1 MDLSKIKMVVTDMD
15 GTLLNSNNQVSK
27 EFFKLFADLK
37 SHDVHFVAASGRQ
50 YYSIIE
56 KLDVIKNDIS
66 VIAENGGLIN
76 YENQDILTTILPL
89 KKVKKIIPLLRK
101 IDNSFMVLCGKKNA
115 YIETNATK
123 SISILKEYYSK
134 FKIVKD
140 LTEIEN
146 DMIFKIAIYHFKS
159 SENYIYPFVKHLENE
174 IEVKISGEHWVD
186 LSHFDANKGYALKI
200 LQDKLRVSKEETMV
214 FGDYNN
220 DIEMLECA
228 HYSFAMSNAHKNVK
242 AIANYKTKSNNDG
255 GVEYILEQLIKDKK
269 RNKS

>member
-101 IDNSFMVLCGKKNA
+101 IA
-115 YIETNATK
+115 NATK

>member
-1 MDLSKIKMVVTDMD
+1 MD
-15 GTLLNSNNQVSK
+15 GTLLNSKNQVSK
-27 EFFKLFADLK
+27 KFFKLFADLK
-37 SHDVHFVAASGRQ
+37 SHDIHFVAASGRQ
-50 YYSIIE
+50 YFSIIE
-56 KLDVIKNDIS
+56 KLDAIKNDIS
-66 VIAENGGLIN
+66 VIAENGGLLN
-76 YENQDILTTILPL
+76 FEQQDILTTILSE
-89 KKVKKIIPLLRK
+89 KKVQKIIPLLRK

-115 YIETNATK
+115 YIETSAIK

-140 LTEIEN
+140 LTEIKN

-174 IEVKISGEHWVD
+174 IQVKISGKHWVD
-186 LSHFDANKGYALKI
+186 LSDFDANKGYALKI
-200 LQDKLRVSKEETMV
+200 LQDKLKVSKEETMV

-228 HYSFAMSNAHKNVK
+228 HYSFAMFNAHKNVK

-255 GVEYILEQLIKDKK
+255 GVEYILEQLIKDKNA
-269 RNKS
+269 RDA